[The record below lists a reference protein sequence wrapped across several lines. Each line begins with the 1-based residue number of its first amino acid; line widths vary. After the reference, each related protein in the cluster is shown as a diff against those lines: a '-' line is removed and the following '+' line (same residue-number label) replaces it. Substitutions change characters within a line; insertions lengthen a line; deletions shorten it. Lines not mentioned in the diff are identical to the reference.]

1 MAPASEVAED
11 TERSWSLYP
20 ASAMRRGISGVVR
33 FGGGGALAV
42 RPFDVVE

>member
-33 FGGGGALAV
+33 FGGGALAV